1 MDPLGHRFYGSIA
14 KSLQKQCQNCP
25 KIHGLTKRG
34 AVAQSPPPPEYATI
48 DIIYLPSCKVYDMY
62 RDETQRDVVE
72 LMASRSQRA

>member
-14 KSLQKQCQNCP
+14 KSLQNSA
-25 KIHGLTKRG
+25 KIVQKFTVWRKGGGRTI
-34 AVAQSPPPPEYATI
+34 APPEYATI